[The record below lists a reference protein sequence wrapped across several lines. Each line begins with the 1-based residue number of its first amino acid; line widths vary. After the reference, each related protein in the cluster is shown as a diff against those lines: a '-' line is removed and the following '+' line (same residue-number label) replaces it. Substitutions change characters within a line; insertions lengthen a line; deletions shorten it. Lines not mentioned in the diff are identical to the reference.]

1 MKISY
6 ILQLKD
12 FGVMLLIGIIIGA
25 LYGILSIITTIK
37 RKLVF
42 QIIIDLISTIVAT
55 FTLIIMINYINM
67 GQFRVFLVLGYTLGI
82 IIERITIG
90 KLFAKGYKF
99 MYNNIVKSFRKF
111 ANSKF
116 GKVVLK

>member
-6 ILQLKD
+6 VLQLKD
-12 FGVMLLIGIIIGA
+12 FTVMLLIGIIIGA
-25 LYGILSIITTIK
+25 IYGILNIITTIN

-42 QIIIDLISTIVAT
+42 QIIIDFITSIIAT
-55 FTLIIMINYINM
+55 FTLIITINYINM
-67 GQFRVFLVLGYTLGI
+67 GQFRVFLVLGYLLGI
-82 IIERITIG
+82 IIERITLG

-99 MYNNIVKSFRKF
+99 VYNNIVKSFKKF